1 MTAARK
7 TTPTPRHSKA
17 GRTQNFSPKQL
28 AGLPLGD
35 VEIVA
40 RLGDKTGTSGA
51 KLVRELRIAYILSR
65 LPNDDGNRQRFTEL
79 SEQLIAATLKGDKL
93 LLREVADA
101 IAAERDAGTRGAY
114 SPALGLAA
122 SYVQFCQSFDT
133 LPNAVAEELKAIPSF
148 LEAMR
153 RGPSTPTIPQVF
165 AHLEQIMGQAAPD
178 RKTVSRWAKSILG
191 ITPRPRRANRD
202 LGNSRGLRAL
212 IS

>member
-1 MTAARK
+1 MKAARK
-7 TTPTPRHSKA
+7 TTSTPRRSKT

-28 AGLPLGD
+28 AGLPLGE
-35 VEIVA
+35 VEIIA
-40 RLGDKTGTSGA
+40 RLGDKTGTGGA

-65 LPNDDGNRQRFTEL
+65 LPKDNGARQRFTEF
-79 SEQLIAATLKGDKL
+79 SEQLTAATLKGDKV

-101 IAAERDAGTRGAY
+101 IAAERDAGTKGAY
-114 SPALGLAA
+114 SPALSFAA

-133 LPNAVAEELKAIPSF
+133 LPDDVAEEMKAIPSF
-148 LEAMR
+148 LAAMR
-153 RGPSTPTIPQVF
+153 RGPSTPTIPQVY

-202 LGNSRGLRAL
+202 MGNSRGLRAL